1 MADEEECEDY
11 SQFLAVHR
19 EQLEVSGI
27 PVQFWKALYEKLK
40 NEVSYSKKVES
51 NMVFTDNST

>member
-1 MADEEECEDY
+1 MADEEESQDY

-27 PVQFWKALYEKLK
+27 PVQFWKTLHVKLK
-40 NEVSYSKKVES
+40 NEVSLFQES
-51 NMVFTDNST
+51 